1 MKDLFPPS
9 GKLEHA
15 KIISGLHY
23 SFIQQVLLSPCS
35 PASGADL
42 LQGYFCVLGV
52 CFRKTGAR
60 DLVDLPVVLGLV
72 GN

>member
-1 MKDLFPPS
+1 MKYLFPLS
-9 GKLEHA
+9 RKLEHA

-23 SFIQQVLLSPCS
+23 SFIQQALLSPYS

-42 LQGYFCVLGV
+42 LQGYFCMLGV
-52 CFRKTGAR
+52 CFQKTGAR
-60 DLVDLPVVLGLV
+60 DVVDLPVVLGLV